1 MGEQAQTSKTANLE
15 REKET
20 SRHRLA
26 REALKIMPT
35 PPFSTMVGEV
45 ENCLCLDTAR
55 FSNVQPDNSVWPA
68 SAHGRRCHW
77 RE

>member
-1 MGEQAQTSKTANLE
+1 MQLRIGQASTKEQDIKRE

-20 SRHRLA
+20 SRHRPA

-45 ENCLCLDTAR
+45 ENCLR
-55 FSNVQPDNSVWPA
+55 
-68 SAHGRRCHW
+68 
-77 RE
+77 